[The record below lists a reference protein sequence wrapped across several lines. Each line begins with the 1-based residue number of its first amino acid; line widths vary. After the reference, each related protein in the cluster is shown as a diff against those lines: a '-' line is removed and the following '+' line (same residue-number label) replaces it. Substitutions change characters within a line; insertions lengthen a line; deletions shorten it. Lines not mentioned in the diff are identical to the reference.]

1 MIEYRWNGVGLNT
14 PDQWE
19 PSALERDG
27 FLLEQEGRPRCELK
41 WRTVQGTF
49 SFEKH
54 MKKLARGHKDVDMQ
68 SVPLEATP
76 EGWQQAA
83 LGLAESGILIHSF
96 IWQIHGHKGIG
107 AALHN
112 PATGLAV
119 LIQFFVRD
127 DQDAGQVAEV
137 LASFRDYSSG
147 KTMPWAMFGLQAR
160 TPADFRLNTFSFKPG
175 SYTVSFW
182 RPKKDRGDRIPAG
195 KGPGT
200 ALVFERFAPASVL
213 LRETGL
219 EQWVRDMKD
228 GPASSMELA
237 VDHNMVEWVGASK
250 SSLLRRALGREV
262 ISVGRVWTTG
272 SGNAILVVR
281 AEGVLPITQD
291 EFTRICESYELV

>member
-27 FLLEQEGRPRCELK
+27 FLLEYEGIPRCELK

-54 MKKLARGHKDVDMQ
+54 MKRIAKGHKSVDMQ

-83 LGLAESGILIHSF
+83 LRLAESGILIHSF
-96 IWQIHGHKGIG
+96 IWQVQTHKGIG

-119 LIQFFVRD
+119 LIQFFVLDDRD
-127 DQDAGQVAEV
+127 AEQIADV

-147 KTMPWAMFGLQAR
+147 KTVPWAMFGLQAR
-160 TPADFRLNTFSFKPG
+160 IPADFKLHTFSFKPG
-175 SYTVSFW
+175 CYTVKFW
-182 RPKKDRGDRIPAG
+182 RDKKDRGDRIPAG
-195 KGPGT
+195 KGAGT
-200 ALVFERFAPASVL
+200 SLVFERYAPASVL
-213 LRETGL
+213 LKGTNL
-219 EQWVRDMKD
+219 KQWVRDMKD
-228 GPASSMELA
+228 GPAPSMELR
-237 VDHNMVEWVGASK
+237 VDHNIVEWAGASK
-250 SSLLRRALGREV
+250 SSLLRRALRREV
-262 ISVGRVWTTG
+262 MSVGRVWATG
-272 SGNAILVVR
+272 RGNAILGVR
-281 AEGVLPITQD
+281 ADGTLPITQD
-291 EFTRICESYELV
+291 EFNRICESYELV